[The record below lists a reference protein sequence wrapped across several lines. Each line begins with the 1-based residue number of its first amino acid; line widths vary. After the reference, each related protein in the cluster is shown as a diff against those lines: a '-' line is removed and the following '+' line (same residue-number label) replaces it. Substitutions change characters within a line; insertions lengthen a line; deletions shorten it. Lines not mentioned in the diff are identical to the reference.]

1 MTRKGFIGAFLGLL
15 GYGTM
20 KSEESV
26 SSTTL
31 EERVKP
37 IYSVRIWKLGS
48 LEHRIYPT
56 QEAINKLQECLNKW
70 DGKSDLNLIW
80 GPELSMEQHLVSE
93 DGINAIISSPDVK
106 IVSNNDYAK
115 QVQNIPVKVNLKRE
129 PVHKVERDNDLER
142 I

>member
-15 GYGTM
+15 GLGTM
-20 KSEESV
+20 KSEAGV
-26 SSTTL
+26 L
-31 EERVKP
+31 EERLAPAQLKP
-37 IYSVRIWKLGS
+37 LYSVRIWKLGS

-70 DGKSDLNLIW
+70 DKKTDLDLIW

-93 DGINAIISSPDVK
+93 DGINVIISSPDVK
-106 IVSNNDYAK
+106 IVK
-115 QVQNIPVKVNLKRE
+115 
-129 PVHKVERDNDLER
+129 NDLER